1 MRLMASPPPIDLL
14 KANHSFPGPYTFKV
28 IIENRPDLLTEVM
41 VLLDQ
46 ELKRA
51 LSGNKTQRE
60 SSGGKHAS
68 LTLELVMTTAEE
80 IHLVYAALDKIPGVV
95 LIL

>member
-1 MRLMASPPPIDLL
+1 MSGPPPIDLL
-14 KANHSFPGPYTFKV
+14 KANHSFPGPYIFKV
-28 IIENRPDLLTEVM
+28 IVENRSGLLDEVM
-41 VLLDQ
+41 ELLDQ
-46 ELKRA
+46 AVQRK

-68 LTLELVMTTAEE
+68 LTLELVMMSAEE
-80 IHLVYAALDKIPGVV
+80 IHTIYATLKTISGVV